1 MNNINLY
8 NTLERKLTAFK
19 PIDSNNV
26 RMYACGPTVYDYIH
40 IGNARPLVVFDVLVR
55 VLRTVYPKVT
65 YVRNIT
71 DIDDKINN
79 RALEKNI
86 SISDLT
92 KETIKNFHIDCEFL
106 GNLKPD
112 VEPKATDHIDEIIDM
127 IKQLISGDFAYVSS
141 GHVLFS
147 VVKYKKY
154 GVLSGRSLDDMISGS
169 RVEVAAYKENPG
181 DFILWKPSIKSL
193 PGWDSPWGRGRPG
206 WHIECSAMSK
216 KYLGDQFDIHAGGLD
231 LIFPHHEN
239 EIAQSCCANNS
250 DVMANFWLHNGYVT
264 SDGEKMSKSLGNFTT
279 IKKLLSDFD
288 GESIRYALLQA
299 HYRAPLSFSNNTLIE
314 AKKSLSRLYRSV
326 DGFEIN
332 GEPDQEIMKNLYND
346 LNTPK
351 VLARAHYLAEQANKG
366 SKECAQQLKNS
377 SKVLGILSLSSD
389 VWFKY
394 GQDIKVNNQ
403 NLEVKITDEKINELI
418 IKRKKAKD
426 NKDFNEADLIR
437 EKLLELDIILED
449 KPGTTTW
456 RKS

>member
-1 MNNINLY
+1 
-8 NTLERKLTAFK
+8 
-19 PIDSNNV
+19 
-26 RMYACGPTVYDYIH
+26 
-40 IGNARPLVVFDVLVR
+40 
-55 VLRTVYPKVT
+55 
-65 YVRNIT
+65 
-71 DIDDKINN
+71 
-79 RALEKNI
+79 
-86 SISDLT
+86 
-92 KETIKNFHIDCEFL
+92 
-106 GNLKPD
+106 
-112 VEPKATDHIDEIIDM
+112 
-127 IKQLISGDFAYVSS
+127 
-141 GHVLFS
+141 
-147 VVKYKKY
+147 
-154 GVLSGRSLDDMISGS
+154 
-169 RVEVAAYKENPG
+169 
-181 DFILWKPSIKSL
+181 
-193 PGWDSPWGRGRPG
+193 
-206 WHIECSAMSK
+206 MSK

>member
-8 NTLERKLTAFK
+8 NTLERKLTAFN
-19 PIDSNNV
+19 PIDSNDV

-127 IKQLISGDFAYVSS
+127 IKQLISGGFAYVSS

>member
-1 MNNINLY
+1 
-8 NTLERKLTAFK
+8 
-19 PIDSNNV
+19 
-26 RMYACGPTVYDYIH
+26 
-40 IGNARPLVVFDVLVR
+40 
-55 VLRTVYPKVT
+55 
-65 YVRNIT
+65 
-71 DIDDKINN
+71 
-79 RALEKNI
+79 
-86 SISDLT
+86 
-92 KETIKNFHIDCEFL
+92 
-106 GNLKPD
+106 
-112 VEPKATDHIDEIIDM
+112 
-127 IKQLISGDFAYVSS
+127 
-141 GHVLFS
+141 
-147 VVKYKKY
+147 
-154 GVLSGRSLDDMISGS
+154 MISGS

>member
-1 MNNINLY
+1 M
-8 NTLERKLTAFK
+8 
-19 PIDSNNV
+19 
-26 RMYACGPTVYDYIH
+26 
-40 IGNARPLVVFDVLVR
+40 
-55 VLRTVYPKVT
+55 
-65 YVRNIT
+65 
-71 DIDDKINN
+71 
-79 RALEKNI
+79 
-86 SISDLT
+86 
-92 KETIKNFHIDCEFL
+92 
-106 GNLKPD
+106 
-112 VEPKATDHIDEIIDM
+112 
-127 IKQLISGDFAYVSS
+127 
-141 GHVLFS
+141 
-147 VVKYKKY
+147 
-154 GVLSGRSLDDMISGS
+154 
-169 RVEVAAYKENPG
+169 
-181 DFILWKPSIKSL
+181 
-193 PGWDSPWGRGRPG
+193 
-206 WHIECSAMSK
+206 
-216 KYLGDQFDIHAGGLD
+216 
-231 LIFPHHEN
+231 
-239 EIAQSCCANNS
+239 
-250 DVMANFWLHNGYVT
+250 
-264 SDGEKMSKSLGNFTT
+264 
-279 IKKLLSDFD
+279 
-288 GESIRYALLQA
+288 QA